1 MPHYQS
7 TPRKDSARGA
17 AVARRLI
24 AASTIDPRI
33 LEATIFVPG
42 LAGERGEVKHL
53 RAGRS
58 YVVNGL
64 EVKKGDMTVLVQSSA
79 APGRWFVCHNHQW
92 SVKDERIVAKLRK
105 LILAQ
110 AA

>member
-1 MPHYQS
+1 MPQKQS

-17 AVARRLI
+17 SVARRLI

-33 LEATIFVPG
+33 LDTTIFVPG
-42 LAGERGEVKHL
+42 LAGETDEVKYL
-53 RAGRS
+53 RAGHS

-64 EVKKGDMTVLVQSSA
+64 QINRGDMTVLVQSSA
-79 APGRWFVCHNHQW
+79 ASGRWFVCHNHQW
-92 SVKDERIVAKLRK
+92 STKDERIVAKLRK
-105 LILAQ
+105 LVLAF